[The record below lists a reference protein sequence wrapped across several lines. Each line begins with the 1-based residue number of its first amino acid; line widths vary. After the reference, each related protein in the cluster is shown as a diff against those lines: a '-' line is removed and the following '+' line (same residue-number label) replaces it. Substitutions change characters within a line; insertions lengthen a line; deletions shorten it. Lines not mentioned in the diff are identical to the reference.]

1 MKHLL
6 SFCFSLGCCR
16 CRSGRQGQGGGCG
29 RRVLKKVLVDLALAP
44 VVRVRIPGPEGVR
57 GSSWETLKP
66 KRRWKVRA
74 VAVFDDDCQLCCST
88 ARTVVWRRLINKSGG
103 KTLANH

>member
-1 MKHLL
+1 
-6 SFCFSLGCCR
+6 
-16 CRSGRQGQGGGCG
+16 
-29 RRVLKKVLVDLALAP
+29 VDLALAP

-74 VAVFDDDCQLCCST
+74 VAVFDDDCQMCCST
-88 ARTVVWRRLINKSGG
+88 TRGLWFGGVLSINLEERRSRITSKED
-103 KTLANH
+103 